1 MANYTVGDT
10 VKWNWGNGT
19 GTGTVETTY
28 EKKITRTLQ
37 GSEVTR
43 NGSEDDP
50 ALYIEQDDG
59 HGVLKLSSEVEKT

>member
-1 MANYTVGDT
+1 MAP
-10 VKWNWGNGT
+10 

-50 ALYIEQDDG
+50 ALYIVG
-59 HGVLKLSSEVEKT
+59 KGIARAHRTHIR